1 MDLRAAYEE
10 DKGLKE
16 KFIAAIESKWQLDAG
31 IISKADRCT
40 LGNWLH
46 GEAERKFK
54 FLKSYKPCMDAH
66 DDFHTQAAK
75 VARQIIL
82 GEYDAARAMLEGGTP
97 FSKALANLGIT
108 LIQLKKDAKI

>member
-10 DKGLKE
+10 DKALKE
-16 KFIAAIESKWQLDAG
+16 KFIAAIESRWQLDAA
-31 IISKADRCT
+31 IISKADRCN

-46 GEAERKFK
+46 GEAERKYK

-66 DDFHTQAAK
+66 DEFHTQAAK
-75 VARQIIL
+75 IARQIVL
-82 GEYDAARAMLEGGTP
+82 GEYDSARAMLEGGTP
-97 FSKALANLGIT
+97 FSKSLATLGMT

>member
-10 DKGLKE
+10 DKSLKE
-16 KFIAAIESKWQLDAG
+16 KFLAAIESKWQLDVS

-46 GEAERKFK
+46 GEANRKYQ
-54 FLKSYKPCMDAH
+54 FLKSYKPCMEAH
-66 DDFHTQAAK
+66 DEFHTQAAK
-75 VARQIIL
+75 VARQIKL
-82 GEYDAARAMLEGGTP
+82 GEYESARAMLEGGTP
-97 FSKALANLGIT
+97 FSKSLVILGTT

>member
-10 DKGLKE
+10 DKALKE
-16 KFIAAIESKWQLDAG
+16 KFTAAIESKWQLDAA
-31 IISKADRCT
+31 IISKGDRCT

-46 GEAERKFK
+46 GEAERRCQ
-54 FLKSYKPCMDAH
+54 FLKSYKPCVAAH
-66 DDFHTQAAK
+66 DEFHTQAAK
-75 VARQIIL
+75 VARQINL

-97 FSKALANLGIT
+97 FSKALAILGTT

>member
-10 DKGLKE
+10 DKGIKD
-16 KFIAAIESKWQLDAG
+16 KFVAAIESKWQLDAS
-31 IISKADRCT
+31 IISKADRCG

-46 GEAERKFK
+46 GEADRKFK

-66 DDFHTQAAK
+66 DEFHTQAAK
-75 VARQIIL
+75 VARQINL
-82 GEYDAARAMLEGGTP
+82 AEYDAALAMLQSGTP
-97 FSKALANLGIT
+97 FSKSVIALGSA